1 MALPFSRLPA
11 ASVAPSLMRPRSPLL
26 RRRANTSSG
35 HGPLARFVQQ
45 RFVGVW
51 VLDLLEMLPGH
62 GWQDAEQRSDA
73 HRWRRGCQS
82 CWRRSPDRPN
92 DDSLSN
98 EPPGR
103 AYAFCTASARLEHR
117 GSRNAHVVRWASVW
131 RSGGRGATRGRRDS
145 AAGRHPSSRLPGLR
159 EARSQKLSCG
169 QNERKRSSDRTPSD
183 LARDECS
190 SRRVSFGV
198 RSCLSARRRS
208 DCKRRFVFW
217 ACALVGGFA
226 AGFGFW
232 FSFLRARFFD
242 DSRCLDV
249 IVLGLPKG
257 TRGTA

>member
-1 MALPFSRLPA
+1 MGLFSIL
-11 ASVAPSLMRPRSPLL
+11 SLGKGYTQEGDGETRQRGGP
-26 RRRANTSSG
+26 TSE
-35 HGPLARFVQQ
+35 F
-45 RFVGVW
+45 
-51 VLDLLEMLPGH
+51 
-62 GWQDAEQRSDA
+62 
-73 HRWRRGCQS
+73 
-82 CWRRSPDRPN
+82 
-92 DDSLSN
+92 
-98 EPPGR
+98 
-103 AYAFCTASARLEHR
+103 T
-117 GSRNAHVVRWASVW
+117 
-131 RSGGRGATRGRRDS
+131 
-145 AAGRHPSSRLPGLR
+145 AAGPAR

-198 RSCLSARRRS
+198 RSSLSARRRS
-208 DCKRRFVFW
+208 DCKRRFVFC
-217 ACALVGGFA
+217 CALVGGF

>member
-1 MALPFSRLPA
+1 MGLFFIL
-11 ASVAPSLMRPRSPLL
+11 SL
-26 RRRANTSSG
+26 G
-35 HGPLARFVQQ
+35 E
-45 RFVGVW
+45 GV
-51 VLDLLEMLPGH
+51 H
-62 GWQDAEQRSDA
+62 
-73 HRWRRGCQS
+73 
-82 CWRRSPDRPN
+82 
-92 DDSLSN
+92 
-98 EPPGR
+98 
-103 AYAFCTASARLEHR
+103 
-117 GSRNAHVVRWASVW
+117 
-131 RSGGRGATRGRRDS
+131 TRGRRGTRQRGGPTS
-145 AAGRHPSSRLPGLR
+145 EFTAAGPAR

-208 DCKRRFVFW
+208 DCKRRFVFC

-257 TRGTA
+257 TRGLRDTRCFPGGGSRGHAVETIVRLS

>member
-1 MALPFSRLPA
+1 MGLFSIL
-11 ASVAPSLMRPRSPLL
+11 SLGKGYTQEGDGETRQRGGP
-26 RRRANTSSG
+26 TSE
-35 HGPLARFVQQ
+35 F
-45 RFVGVW
+45 
-51 VLDLLEMLPGH
+51 
-62 GWQDAEQRSDA
+62 
-73 HRWRRGCQS
+73 
-82 CWRRSPDRPN
+82 
-92 DDSLSN
+92 
-98 EPPGR
+98 
-103 AYAFCTASARLEHR
+103 T
-117 GSRNAHVVRWASVW
+117 
-131 RSGGRGATRGRRDS
+131 
-145 AAGRHPSSRLPGLR
+145 AAGPAR

-198 RSCLSARRRS
+198 RSSLSARRRS
-208 DCKRRFVFW
+208 DCKRRFVFC

-226 AGFGFW
+226 DGFGFW